1 MRGSAATR
9 DKLARALTLDAGEWR
24 SLASAFTLLFAAR
37 LWHGALPAR
46 RLLAKLSEL
55 AAAAPSRSLLP
66 DERRQVERF
75 AWALAV
81 AANHA
86 PWRSDCLLRALAGAT
101 WLTRRRL
108 PFGFYLGVHKSAGA
122 LAAHAWLR
130 CDDIHL
136 AGGEADGYTALIAP
150 ARADHSLARQ

>member
-1 MRGSAATR
+1 MR

-24 SLASAFTLLFAAR
+24 SLASAFTHLFVGR
-37 LWHGALPAR
+37 LWHGVLPAQ

-55 AAAAPSRSLLP
+55 AAAAPPRPLSP

-86 PWRSDCLLRALAGAT
+86 PWRSDCLPRALASAI
-101 WLTRRRL
+101 WLGRRRL
-108 PFGFYLGVHKSAGA
+108 PISFYLGVHKSAGA
-122 LAAHAWLR
+122 FAAHAWLQS
-130 CDDIHL
+130 DDIRV
-136 AGGEADGYTALIAP
+136 AGGEADGYTALIGP
-150 ARADHSLARQ
+150 ARAEHSVARR